1 MSIGF
6 YSFGE
11 GELDAAAMDIA
22 VIGALTGHRWGR
34 RCPFAYPGQRAFL
47 LSAGKQECFFA
58 RTKQGQAS
66 VLDRNLGEGKKEH
79 V

>member
-11 GELDAAAMDIA
+11 GELDAAAVDIA

-34 RCPFAYPGQRAFL
+34 RCPFCI
-47 LSAGKQECFFA
+47 S
-58 RTKQGQAS
+58 RTKS
-66 VLDRNLGEGKKEH
+66 IPVF
-79 V
+79 